1 MSTKASPVS
10 KAKTVSAP
18 ACFAAVGRRKSS
30 TARVRI
36 LRRKDNSGTHALT
49 VNTRDI
55 KTYLP
60 HQSVQ
65 NWALAPLMITDL
77 FEQFDIVVN
86 VRGGGVSGQAGAIRL
101 GIARALVSYNEDL
114 RSVLRRAG
122 CLTRD
127 ARETE
132 RKKFG
137 LKKAR
142 KNEQY
147 SKR

>member
-1 MSTKASPVS
+1 MSKTSAVS
-10 KAKTVSAP
+10 KAKTTTTT
-18 ACFAAVGRRKSS
+18 ACYAAVGRRKSA

-36 LRRKDNSGTHALT
+36 LRRKDNTGNHALL
-49 VNTRDI
+49 VNARDI
-55 KTYLP
+55 KVYLP

-77 FEQFDIVVN
+77 FEQFDIKVN
-86 VRGGGVSGQAGAIRL
+86 VCGGGVSGQAGAIRL
-101 GIARALVSYNEDL
+101 GIARALVAYNEDL
-114 RSVLRRAG
+114 RSVLRKAG

-127 ARETE
+127 AREVE